1 MTQTLRQVEYEKG
14 REGRE
19 GDGKVRVCV
28 WKGDLISWGKVK
40 QGSTGRVRWNT
51 KRVELW

>member
-1 MTQTLRQVEYEKG
+1 MTQTLRQVEYEKGREG

-28 WKGDLISWGKVK
+28 WKGDLIS
-40 QGSTGRVRWNT
+40 
-51 KRVELW
+51 